1 MTSANPAPAGS
12 KRRPARLIALAA
24 VVLALVGAVLIVVAV
39 RTSRPGPPQP
49 AAAAAG
55 SIDPYAGSAASIAT
69 SPSGASSSASPSS
82 APLVSTP
89 GNSAPATPRP
99 APKSVSAPKPTAAV
113 APSTTAHPTTV
124 THPAPATKG
133 PILPGSV
140 PVSLSIPALNV
151 TSSLLQ
157 LGLNPDGTVAVPDLN
172 DPDSKAGWYKYSPTP
187 GSLGPAII
195 LGHIDSAKYGPGVF
209 YHLGDLQPGNLI
221 DITRGDGTVAVF
233 RVDGVRSYPK
243 NDFPTPTVYGNLDY
257 AGLRLIT
264 CGGVFDPD
272 AHSYE
277 SNIVAFASLVSSH
290 RA

>member
-1 MTSANPAPAGS
+1 MTSADPTRATP
-12 KRRPARLIALAA
+12 KRRTARWIALAA
-24 VVLALVGAVLIVVAV
+24 VLLALVGAVLIVVAV
-39 RTSRPGPPQP
+39 RTSRPGAPQP

-55 SIDPYAGSAASIAT
+55 SIDPYAGSGSSSSAPSSPSVST
-69 SPSGASSSASPSS
+69 SPSATAATPSTEPTTSPAPKASS
-82 APLVSTP
+82 APRPSA
-89 GNSAPATPRP
+89 SAPR
-99 APKSVSAPKPTAAV
+99 SS
-113 APSTTAHPTTV
+113 AHPTTV
-124 THPAPATKG
+124 THPAPAPKG
-133 PILPGSV
+133 LILPGSV
-140 PVSLSIPALNV
+140 PVSLSIPALGV

-157 LGLNPDGTVAVPDLN
+157 LGLNPDGSVAVPDLN

-187 GSLGPAII
+187 GSLGPSII

-209 YHLGDLQPGNLI
+209 YHLGDLKPGDLV

-233 RVDGVRSYPK
+233 RIDGVRSYPK
-243 NDFPTPTVYGNLDY
+243 DDFPTPTVYGNLDY

>member
-1 MTSANPAPAGS
+1 MTSADPGRAAS

-39 RTSRPGPPQP
+39 RTSRPGAPQP

-55 SIDPYAGSAASIAT
+55 SIDPYANSSASIA
-69 SPSGASSSASPSS
+69 ASPSTS
-82 APLVSTP
+82 SPPPVST
-89 GNSAPATPRP
+89 SQTAAPATPSP
-99 APKSVSAPKPTAAV
+99 APKSSTAPRAGSAPKPTTPV
-113 APSTTAHPTTV
+113 APSTTARPTTV
-124 THPAPATKG
+124 THPAPAPKG
-133 PILPGSV
+133 PILPGSI
-140 PVSLSIPALNV
+140 PVSLSIPALGV

-157 LGLNPDGTVAVPDLN
+157 LGLNPDGSVAVPDLN

-187 GSLGPAII
+187 GSMGPAII

-221 DITRGDGTVAVF
+221 NITRGDGTVAVF

>member
-1 MTSANPAPAGS
+1 MSSADPTRPTP
-12 KRRPARLIALAA
+12 KRRTARWVALAA
-24 VVLALVGAVLIVVAV
+24 VLLALVGAVLIVVAV
-39 RTSRPGPPQP
+39 RTSRPGAPQP

-55 SIDPYAGSAASIAT
+55 SIDPYATTGSSSSAPSAASSPSAST
-69 SPSGASSSASPSS
+69 SPSASAASPSA
-82 APLVSTP
+82 APTP
-89 GNSAPATPRP
+89 SPVPKASI
-99 APKSVSAPKPTAAV
+99 APKATSTAPR
-113 APSTTAHPTTV
+113 SSAHPTTV
-124 THPAPATKG
+124 THPAPAPKG
-133 PILPGSV
+133 LILPGSV
-140 PVSLSIPALNV
+140 PVSLAIPALGV

-187 GSLGPAII
+187 GALGPAII

-209 YHLGDLQPGNLI
+209 YHLGDLKPGDLI
-221 DITRGDGTVAVF
+221 NITRGDGTVAVF

-277 SNIVAFASLVSSH
+277 SNIVAFASLISSH
-290 RA
+290 HA